1 MSSDQYQ
8 NDDTV
13 NRVAVISP
21 PTRKKCTKL
30 TNSPLSAHISNSMSC
45 HTPRS
50 TIDNAWRQQYLC
62 ESQSLLKLYMNS
74 DYFEVDTS
82 HNHMPIRVTPERMYR
97 RMDRSV
103 RIKYK
108 WCQAED
114 KCIKIQCISSPI
126 IHVWIL
132 LFWYIN
138 LTSTRQHN
146 NRIHVSR
153 FMNTIPLLKHQEVV
167 V

>member
-1 MSSDQYQ
+1 MTVFVAAKSRAKSVSFESNVFYTYKLKRSNKKKKKYTCVMSSDQYQ

-45 HTPRS
+45 HTSRS

-103 RIKYK
+103 RIEYK
-108 WCQAED
+108 
-114 KCIKIQCISSPI
+114 
-126 IHVWIL
+126 
-132 LFWYIN
+132 
-138 LTSTRQHN
+138 
-146 NRIHVSR
+146 
-153 FMNTIPLLKHQEVV
+153 
-167 V
+167 